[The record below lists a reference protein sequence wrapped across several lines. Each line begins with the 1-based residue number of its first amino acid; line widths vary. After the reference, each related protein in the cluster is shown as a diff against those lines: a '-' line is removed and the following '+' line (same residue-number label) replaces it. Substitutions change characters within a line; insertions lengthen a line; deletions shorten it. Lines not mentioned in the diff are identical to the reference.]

1 MDALLALTVANMKSF
16 VRDRAALFWTM
27 AFPVIFVV
35 LFGTLFGGGGTADYR
50 VGWVDLDHTP
60 ASEQLEQAFSRLG
73 VLTLTTTDQASG
85 LASAR
90 TGKLDAVIVVP
101 AGYGAA
107 AAAAGTGVAGG
118 GGSGGAA
125 AGGEGNGGAA
135 AGGGARPV
143 AALALTLYTDL
154 SHPTDAQTLEQIVS
168 GVTTGVNQALSG
180 RPPLLSVQTRPIQGT
195 AVVTGAT
202 YYVPSIL
209 AMALMQ
215 LGVFAAIPL
224 VQQREKLILKRI
236 GATPLP
242 RWTLVGSNVL
252 LRLVIA
258 AGQTIIILAI
268 GIVGFKVQ
276 VTGSWVLIA
285 GIVALGALMFTS
297 LGYVIASFTRTEEA
311 ANGVTQVVQVLMMF
325 LSGIFF
331 PIDLMPDWMKSVA
344 TLLPLTYLGDALR
357 QTMVGSSPFVPLTVG
372 LAILSGWLVVCLGI
386 SARYFRWQ

>member
-1 MDALLALTVANMKSF
+1 MNALLGLTVANMKSF
-16 VRDRAALFWTM
+16 VRDRAALFWTI

-35 LFGTLFGGGGTADYR
+35 LFGTLFGGGGTANYQ
-50 VGWVDLDHTP
+50 VGWVDLDHTA
-60 ASEQLEQAFSRLG
+60 ASAQLEQVFAKLG
-73 VLTLTTTDQASG
+73 VLTLKPTSQSAG

-90 TGKLDAVIVVP
+90 NGQLDAVIVVP

-107 AAAAGTGVAGG
+107 T
-118 GGSGGAA
+118 
-125 AGGEGNGGAA
+125 AA
-135 AGGGARPV
+135 AGGGASSGGSV
-143 AALALTLYTDL
+143 ALTLYTDP
-154 SHPTDAQTLEQIVS
+154 SHTTTAQTLEQIVS

-180 RPPLLSVQTRPIQGT
+180 RPPVLAVQTRPIQGS
-195 AVVTGAT
+195 AVVSGAT

-209 AMALMQ
+209 AMAIMQ

-258 AGQTIIILAI
+258 AGQTVIILTI
-268 GIVGFKVQ
+268 GLVGFKVHI
-276 VTGSWVLIA
+276 TGSWLLIA
-285 GIVALGALMFTS
+285 AIVALGALMFTS
-297 LGYVIASFTRTEEA
+297 LGYVIASFARTEEA

-331 PIDLMPDWMKSVA
+331 PIDLMPDWMKGIA
-344 TLLPLTYLGDALR
+344 TLLPLTYLGDGLR
-357 QTMVGSSPFVPLTVG
+357 QTMVGGSPFVPLTVG
-372 LAILSGWLVVCLGI
+372 MAILTGWLVVCLGI
-386 SARYFRWQ
+386 SARFFRWQ